1 VIAVY
6 LTPVLAIGLHW
17 IPWTQTLPVAAIS
30 ATAAF
35 GARRVGHPIA
45 GVLREL
51 AIILGLYSLW
61 GFAGEHAD
69 LHMTGAFDRGR
80 LVWRVS
86 HWLPL
91 PSELTVQ
98 HWALHS
104 TLFVRF
110 LNVYYAI
117 AHVPSL
123 IAFLIWLFAWHRP
136 QYPRIRNVI
145 AVLTGSCLLMHLVP
159 VAPPRL
165 MPGYGFID
173 TAAKYGPNV
182 YPPLGHSGPDQFS
195 ALPSVHVAWA
205 TVIAVAV
212 VLVGRSKWRWLAMGH
227 LAMTFLA
234 VVATG
239 MHWWLDGFVAWGV
252 LAFAFAIEAAAR
264 GVVDRVRAGWRI
276 DVEPPEPA
284 VEPAGG

>member
-1 VIAVY
+1 M
-6 LTPVLAIGLHW
+6 PVLAITFHW
-17 IPWTQTLPVAAIS
+17 IPWTQTLPVAAVS
-30 ATAAF
+30 AVAAYV
-35 GARRVGHPIA
+35 ARRFHHPAA

-80 LVWRVS
+80 LVWRVE

-98 HWALHS
+98 HWALHF
-104 TLFVRF
+104 TPFVRL
-110 LNVYYAI
+110 LNVYYAV

-123 IAFLIWLFAWHRP
+123 IAFLIWLFAFHRP
-136 QYPRIRNVI
+136 QYPRIRNTI
-145 AVLTGSCLLMHLVP
+145 AILTGSCLLMHLVP

-165 MPGYGFID
+165 VPGLGFID

-195 ALPSVHVAWA
+195 AMPSVHIAWA
-205 TVIAVAV
+205 TVIV
-212 VLVGRSKWRWLAMGH
+212 VSVVTVSKSRARWLVGAH
-227 LAMTFLA
+227 LVMTFLA

-239 MHWWLDGFVAWGV
+239 MHWWLDGFVAWLV
-252 LAFAFAIEAAAR
+252 LAFAFGVEAAAR
-264 GVVDRVRAGWRI
+264 GAVDRLRTAWRVPV
-276 DVEPPEPA
+276 DAPEPA
-284 VEPAGG
+284 VEPAGP